1 MFSLKA
7 PFSDERRRHQRVK
20 VALLGR
26 YMLSSRREYPCQ
38 TVDMSPGGLALI
50 APVPAAQGERVVV
63 YLDHVG
69 RVEGLMVRAIPN
81 GFAMTVGATIRKRD
95 KLAAQL
101 TWLANRSM
109 LGLPEDRR
117 HDRLT
122 PRNPRALLVT
132 EDGAEHEVRIIDVS
146 LSGAAMQTT
155 LQLPIGSPVMLG
167 KTASRVV
174 RHFDKGIAVEFNRTQ
189 NQEQIAEQFG

>member
-50 APVPAAQGERVVV
+50 APVPAQPGERVVV
-63 YLDHVG
+63 YLDHIG
-69 RVEGLMVRAIPN
+69 RVEGAMVRAIPN

-117 HDRLT
+117 HERLA
-122 PRNPRALLVT
+122 PRNPRAILAT
-132 EDGAEHEVRIIDVS
+132 EDGEEHEVRIIDVS
-146 LSGAAMQTT
+146 LSGAAVQSS
-155 LQLPIGSPVMLG
+155 LQLPIGAPVMLG
-167 KTASRVV
+167 KTAARVV
-174 RHFDKGIAVEFNRTQ
+174 RHFDKGIALEFNRTQ
-189 NQEQIAEQFG
+189 NPEQLTEQFG